1 MEVSHEKTEEVE
13 GQITQRVAFERS
25 VVLMLHYGRA
35 PCVDLYPH
43 IAQKFICTM
52 RTIYDGHRRQHAYSQ
67 AWLAPALKFIL
78 NA

>member
-35 PCVDLYPH
+35 PCVDFYP
-43 IAQKFICTM
+43 
-52 RTIYDGHRRQHAYSQ
+52 QHCAEIDLRDAYN
-67 AWLAPALKFIL
+67 L
-78 NA
+78 